1 MKNKRPINN
10 LLASLFLFTSAFSF
24 AETVAIPVT
33 TETVKSRSFDVQI
46 EEAAKISATDSANL
60 SFSTGEKIKAIYF
73 KDGDAVKKGNLIAEL
88 DSTKAKADFD
98 KAKSS
103 LNMAKTKLQRTQNLL
118 KKQPDALSPQD
129 VDELKEQVNLAAAD
143 FRQKQAVL
151 RDYQIIAP
159 FDGRL
164 TAFSHSVGSHIDAS
178 SPLVSLYHLN
188 PVKVSYT
195 ISQDDLGKAA
205 KEQAVQI
212 TVDAFADQTFKGK
225 VNYVAPAVDE
235 NSGRVEVHA
244 RIANPDHV
252 LAPGMFAN
260 VKHRLAKGKKQL
272 LIPQNAVVANN
283 NERYVWVIS
292 KGKSVKQTIK
302 LGQNTNDGY
311 VVVRQGLKKGQQIV
325 TTGQQKLTAESAVK
339 VLNSDIN
346 ANDKKSNT
354 QAPTHPGAGEP
365 AASEE
370 S

>member
-1 MKNKRPINN
+1 MNKRPINK
-10 LLASLFLFTSAFSF
+10 LLASLLLFTSAFSF
-24 AETVAIPVT
+24 AETAVIPVT
-33 TETVKSRSFDVQI
+33 IEAVKSRTFDLQV
-46 EEAAKISATDSANL
+46 EEAGKITATDSANL
-60 SFSTGEKIKAIYF
+60 TFSTGEKIKAIYF
-73 KDGDAVKKGNLIAEL
+73 SDGDAVKKGNLIAEL

-103 LNMAKTKLQRTQNLL
+103 LNLAKTKLLRTQNLL

-151 RDYQIIAP
+151 LDYQIIAP

-164 TAFSHSVGSHIDAS
+164 TTFSHSVGSHIDAS
-178 SPLVSLYHLN
+178 STLVSLYRLD

-212 TVDAFADQTFKGK
+212 TVDAFADQTFEGE

-235 NSGRVEVHA
+235 SSGRVEVHA
-244 RIANPDHV
+244 RIANPDHI

-283 NERYVWVIS
+283 DERYVWLINAA
-292 KGKSVKQTIK
+292 KPIKQTIK
-302 LGQNTNDGY
+302 LGPNTNNGY
-311 VVVRQGLKKGQQIV
+311 VIVEQGLKLGQQVV
-325 TTGQQKLTAESAVK
+325 TTGQQKLATDSTVK
-339 VLNSDIN
+339 VLNNHQPEKLS
-346 ANDKKSNT
+346 T
-354 QAPTHPGAGEP
+354 P
-365 AASEE
+365 EE

>member
-1 MKNKRPINN
+1 MINKRP
-10 LLASLFLFTSAFSF
+10 LKKMLASLLLCTSAFSF
-24 AETVAIPVT
+24 AETAVIPVT
-33 TETVKSRSFDVQI
+33 TEAVKSRTFDLQI
-46 EEAAKISATDSANL
+46 EEAGKITATDSANL
-60 SFSTGEKIKAIYF
+60 TFSTGEKIKAIYF
-73 KDGDAVKKGNLIAEL
+73 NDGDAVKKGNLIAEL

-103 LNMAKTKLQRTQNLL
+103 LNLAKTKLLRTQNLL
-118 KKQPDALSPQD
+118 RKQPDALSPQD

-151 RDYQIIAP
+151 LDYQIIAP

-164 TAFSHSVGSHIDAS
+164 TTFNHSVGSHIDAS
-178 SPLVSLYHLN
+178 SALVSLYRLD

-212 TVDAFADQTFKGK
+212 TVDAFANQTFKGE

-235 NSGRVEVHA
+235 SSGRVEVHA
-244 RIANPDHV
+244 RIANPDQI

-272 LIPQNAVVANN
+272 LVPQNAVVANN
-283 NERYVWVIS
+283 DERYVWVLNAD
-292 KGKSVKQTIK
+292 KPVKQIIQ
-302 LGQNTNDGY
+302 LGSNTNDGY
-311 VVVRQGLKKGQQIV
+311 VVVRKGLQKGQHVV
-325 TTGQQKLTAESAVK
+325 TTGQQKLTADSTIK
-339 VLNSDIN
+339 DLNN
-346 ANDKKSNT
+346 PVAEK
-354 QAPTHPGAGEP
+354 P
-365 AASEE
+365 AAEE